1 VDAMDSARNTA
12 LHILVRNPL
21 TDKSMAIIDF
31 LCNNAGAH
39 KDFANNQGN
48 SPIQDHDIMPHHKRV
63 KIQQWRQKLGVTP
76 LKCHCARLAKYGRLP
91 YQKYLSSSLVNFVY
105 KH

>member
-1 VDAMDSARNTA
+1 MDSARNAA
-12 LHILVRNPL
+12 LHILVQNSL

-48 SPIQDHDIMPHHKRV
+48 SPIQDHDIMPHHNRV

-76 LKCHCARLAKYGRLP
+76 LKCHCARLAKYGRLS
-91 YQKYLSSSLVNFVY
+91 YQKYLSPSLVNFVY